1 MNPFKIELELNKF
14 NVQELDFTDIF
25 EVEQRLPR
33 SGVFD
38 LNIAEVGLLDTLRGE
53 NLCQD
58 KIVLIDRYIGF
69 LDGEKNKAWSN
80 AALTKAKASGY
91 KTAKDKEWFAAA
103 DEDYIVVSNKLTLA
117 KATKRWLE
125 KKAGSFEKWHYAFKT
140 FLRRD
145 YSVENSAGIKY
156 GAYNN
161 KAWEGGTSR
170 PSESSSICND
180 DDMVWGD

>member
-1 MNPFKIELELNKF
+1 MNPFKKELNLEKF
-14 NVQELDFTDIF
+14 NVSELDFSDIF

-38 LNIAEVGLLDTLRGE
+38 LNIAEIGLLDTLRGE

-58 KIVLIDRYIGF
+58 KIALIDRYISF

-80 AALTKAKASGY
+80 AALTKSKASGY

-161 KAWEGGTSR
+161 SAWEGGSPR
-170 PSESSSICND
+170 PTESSSICND
-180 DDMVWGD
+180 DDIDWGE